1 MSDIYDELEEIKNR
15 HEIEKHNELRKEYQV
30 DPSCIKCYST
40 DEIEIGDWFKRFWK
54 IFQKVILEAMSYN
67 RNTYMKLMEYIVLT
81 KKDEEESYPSSRKKR
96 NKEFEKIRKEGEKLL
111 DIVVRS
117 ISEDNEY
124 ILDDRTEENL
134 LGNKELLTYR
144 YIIEDNELDIRFA
157 KFEEWLE
164 KIESVTIK
172 NKGYGTMKN
181 FKEILHLEENI
192 AEEENREKIKKFQ
205 KSITYQWW
213 DGNKYPRPWM
223 NDDLTDKIIEKI
235 VETKGFVEE
244 QSDVGELES
253 SDDLGESSS
262 NEGDEHIERIYR
274 NYWLE
279 NGYEIDIE
287 EIRRIINFKV
297 EYEIIKTKE
306 FMSFYKTIEELDD
319 KGIEEELR
327 IWHYMYTIECPTCN
341 KIILKKEAI
350 EAVEYNKE
358 FIERICKSCYEKEL
372 ENVKDENELDDETEI
387 EKRLEQLKNLIKV
400 LEIEVSD
407 GELLRLMS
415 MGYRNVDILSA
426 DFIRKFQEYKNE
438 SEKEI
443 KRILDEYLKKFEI
456 EESEEEVEE
465 ENDDTDNS
473 EKIGEILDP
482 EEYEIWEEN
491 TEDFNKNEFE
501 NENENVIN
509 TGGFGLNQNSD
520 SNNSLN
526 IKDSDNE
533 SEISDYNLQDLFQE
547 NILLNM
553 ATEAQIR
560 RIVENATGL
569 APNALDNALGAGQ
582 TLLDRIQTAGMG
594 GIVGMPTF
602 SGKEDEDVND
612 WIRQF
617 EVAFTVSGRT
627 EGNVGGGVCS
637 QNKAN
642 VAITCLRGTA
652 LQWYNEEKERVAA
665 NLVNWCDHN
674 DDRNLKNKLINR
686 FTREDVKRRKM
697 MELTRIKQEKNESV
711 EEYTRRFR
719 SILRIATRGQAL
731 HDMYQV
737 NYYIQ
742 GLEPTLGYQV
752 RRSSPTNLNDA
763 INTAR
768 REEEA
773 KNELI
778 MKTTGVNIEQIRQ
791 EKNIE
796 EILKE
801 ETNKK
806 EENEIYK
813 KMQKPVNEKDID
825 ELSKALEQFRAEKI
839 AMEETLNEIK
849 NQQRRNINRNTN
861 TRNARIMRC
870 YECNEVGHI
879 RPECPQLRQRNN
891 YRTQNNFNRNN
902 NERRNNNNNN
912 RNINLMD
919 HERYYD
925 NNRYNDNEYYNNHE
939 IYNYEKEI
947 FPTLR
952 SGRKYGR
959 DLDNDYNEME
969 IEDVPIPPKREY
981 DMKMDIDG
989 ERKGGFSNKEDR
1001 DKAYQSR
1008 RRHNRCE
1015 RCGVT
1020 GHFIRE
1026 CPNPG
1031 MKRGNKNIRVRVNV
1045 PPEKYVMD
1053 MYNEKANITY
1063 GQIYNENPKFRRI
1076 ARNYNEDDNA

>member
-1 MSDIYDELEEIKNR
+1 
-15 HEIEKHNELRKEYQV
+15 
-30 DPSCIKCYST
+30 
-40 DEIEIGDWFKRFWK
+40 
-54 IFQKVILEAMSYN
+54 
-67 RNTYMKLMEYIVLT
+67 
-81 KKDEEESYPSSRKKR
+81 
-96 NKEFEKIRKEGEKLL
+96 
-111 DIVVRS
+111 
-117 ISEDNEY
+117 
-124 ILDDRTEENL
+124 
-134 LGNKELLTYR
+134 
-144 YIIEDNELDIRFA
+144 
-157 KFEEWLE
+157 
-164 KIESVTIK
+164 
-172 NKGYGTMKN
+172 
-181 FKEILHLEENI
+181 
-192 AEEENREKIKKFQ
+192 
-205 KSITYQWW
+205 
-213 DGNKYPRPWM
+213 
-223 NDDLTDKIIEKI
+223 
-235 VETKGFVEE
+235 
-244 QSDVGELES
+244 
-253 SDDLGESSS
+253 
-262 NEGDEHIERIYR
+262 
-274 NYWLE
+274 
-279 NGYEIDIE
+279 
-287 EIRRIINFKV
+287 
-297 EYEIIKTKE
+297 
-306 FMSFYKTIEELDD
+306 
-319 KGIEEELR
+319 
-327 IWHYMYTIECPTCN
+327 
-341 KIILKKEAI
+341 
-350 EAVEYNKE
+350 
-358 FIERICKSCYEKEL
+358 
-372 ENVKDENELDDETEI
+372 
-387 EKRLEQLKNLIKV
+387 
-400 LEIEVSD
+400 
-407 GELLRLMS
+407 
-415 MGYRNVDILSA
+415 
-426 DFIRKFQEYKNE
+426 
-438 SEKEI
+438 
-443 KRILDEYLKKFEI
+443 
-456 EESEEEVEE
+456 
-465 ENDDTDNS
+465 
-473 EKIGEILDP
+473 
-482 EEYEIWEEN
+482 
-491 TEDFNKNEFE
+491 
-501 NENENVIN
+501 
-509 TGGFGLNQNSD
+509 
-520 SNNSLN
+520 
-526 IKDSDNE
+526 
-533 SEISDYNLQDLFQE
+533 
-547 NILLNM
+547 M

-560 RIVENATGL
+560 RIVKNAIEL

-582 TLLDRIQTAGMG
+582 TLIDRIQTAGMG

-665 NLVNWCDHN
+665 NLVNWCDHD
-674 DDRNLKNKLINR
+674 DDRNLKNKLIDR

-697 MELTRIKQEKNESV
+697 IELTRIKQEKNESI
-711 EEYTRRFR
+711 EEYTRKFR

-731 HDMYQV
+731 HNMYQV

-763 INTAR
+763 INIAR
-768 REEEA
+768 RKEEA

-778 MKTTGVNIEQIRQ
+778 MKTTGINIEQIRQ

-839 AMEETLNEIK
+839 AMGEMLNEIK

-861 TRNARIMRC
+861 TRNTRIMRC
-870 YECNEVGHI
+870 YECNKEGHI
-879 RPECPQLRQRNN
+879 RPECPQLRRRNN
-891 YRTQNNFNRNN
+891 YRTQNNFNKNN
-902 NERRNNNNNN
+902 NERKNNDNN

-925 NNRYNDNEYYNNHE
+925 NNRYNNNEYYNNYE
-939 IYNYEKEI
+939 TYKYEKEI

-952 SGRKYGR
+952 SGRKYGG

-989 ERKGGFSNKEDR
+989 ERKGRFSNKEDR

-1008 RRHNRCE
+1008 RRQNQCE
-1015 RCGVT
+1015 RCGLR

-1026 CPNPG
+1026 CSNPG

-1076 ARNYNEDDNA
+1076 ARNYDEDNNA

>member
-1 MSDIYDELEEIKNR
+1 MSDIYDELEEIKRR
-15 HEIEKHNELRKEYQV
+15 HEIEKHNELKEEYQV
-30 DPSCIKCYST
+30 DPSCLKCYST

-67 RNTYMKLMEYIVLT
+67 RNTYTKLMEYIILT
-81 KKDEEESYPSSRKKR
+81 RKDGEESYPSSKKKR
-96 NKEFEKIRKEGEKLL
+96 NKEFEKMRKEGEKLL

-117 ISEDNEY
+117 IRYRNKSDYRKMGIISVIKVICEHYILSEDNEF

-144 YIIEDNELDIRFA
+144 YIIEDDELDIRFA

-164 KIESVTIK
+164 EIESVTIK
-172 NKGYGTMKN
+172 NKGYGTIRN

-192 AEEENREKIKKFQ
+192 AEEENRGKIKKFQ
-205 KSITYQWW
+205 K
-213 DGNKYPRPWM
+213 K
-223 NDDLTDKIIEKI
+223 KI

-279 NGYEIDIE
+279 NGYEIDVE
-287 EIRRIINFKV
+287 EIRRIINFRV
-297 EYEIIKTKE
+297 EHEIMKTKD
-306 FMSFYKTIEELDD
+306 FMESYIKIKELDD
-319 KGIEEELR
+319 EEIIGELR
-327 IWHYMYTIECPTCN
+327 RWYTMNATECPLCN
-341 KIILKKEAI
+341 KMILKKEA
-350 EAVEYNKE
+350 VKYNKE
-358 FIERICKSCYEKEL
+358 FTGEICKSCSERKE
-372 ENVKDENELDDETEI
+372 NDVSETE
-387 EKRLEQLKNLIKV
+387 
-400 LEIEVSD
+400 
-407 GELLRLMS
+407 LR
-415 MGYRNVDILSA
+415 V
-426 DFIRKFQEYKNE
+426 
-438 SEKEI
+438 
-443 KRILDEYLKKFEI
+443 KRIQKICEGA
-456 EESEEEVEE
+456 EVEVME
-465 ENDDTDNS
+465 
-473 EKIGEILDP
+473 GEILRMINMGYTDG
-482 EEYEIWEEN
+482 EILNWKFIKLFQEN
-491 TEDFNKNEFE
+491 KNELEGEGNSEDFNE
-501 NENENVIN
+501 NEVENNDENIIN
-509 TGGFGLNQNSD
+509 TGGFGLSQNSD

-526 IKDSDNE
+526 IKDSDIKGSDSE
-533 SEISDYNLQDLFQE
+533 SEVSDYNLQDLFQE
-547 NILLNM
+547 NILLDM
-553 ATEAQIR
+553 ANQDQIK
-560 RIVENATGL
+560 RIVENAIGL
-569 APNALDNALGAGQ
+569 APNTLDNVLGAGQ
-582 TLLDRIQTAGMG
+582 TLIDRIQTAGMG
-594 GIVGMPTF
+594 GIVGMSTF

-617 EVAFTVSGRT
+617 EVAFTVNGRT
-627 EGNVGGGVCS
+627 EGNIGGGICS

-674 DDRNLKNKLINR
+674 DDRNLKNKLIDR
-686 FTREDVKRRKM
+686 FTRKDVKRRKM
-697 MELTRIKQEKNESV
+697 IELTRIKQEKNESV
-711 EEYTRRFR
+711 EEYNRRFK
-719 SILRIATRGQAL
+719 SIVRIATR
-731 HDMYQV
+731 
-737 NYYIQ
+737 
-742 GLEPTLGYQV
+742 V
-752 RRSSPTNLNDA
+752 RRSNPTNLNNA
-763 INTAR
+763 INIAR

-778 MKTTGVNIEQIRQ
+778 MKITGVNIEQIRQ

-861 TRNARIMRC
+861 TRNARIIRC

-879 RPECPQLRQRNN
+879 KPECSQLRQRNN
-891 YRTQNNFNRNN
+891 YRTQNNFYRNN
-902 NERRNNNNNN
+902 NERRNNNGN

-925 NNRYNDNEYYNNHE
+925 NGNYYNNYE

-959 DLDNDYNEME
+959 DLDNDYDEME

-989 ERKGGFSNKEDR
+989 ERKRRFSNKEDR

-1008 RRHNRCE
+1008 RIHNQCE
-1015 RCGVT
+1015 RCGLR
-1020 GHFIRE
+1020 GHFIKE

-1076 ARNYNEDDNA
+1076 ARNYDEDDNA